1 MQRLFLPLSFLS
13 APFSALPAT
22 DRFAPLP
29 PPLPYFVL
37 NLPSIF
43 LPSSPL
49 LSSLAVNHL
58 GERGLGLQHRR
69 PAALHVV
76 GSISGC

>member
-29 PPLPYFVL
+29 PPPYFVL

-49 LSSLAVNHL
+49 LARRKSFG
-58 GERGLGLQHRR
+58 GERTRVTTS
-69 PAALHVV
+69 PAAALHVV